1 MVMPLQR
8 SRSDATDRADQ
19 GAVVP
24 AARAKIMS
32 AEAKEIADEVAWQMA
47 LEGQPI
53 SDEVVLRI
61 ARRLAIVLV
70 ADDPAGA
77 PERVT

>member
-1 MVMPLQR
+1 
-8 SRSDATDRADQ
+8 
-19 GAVVP
+19 
-24 AARAKIMS
+24 MS

-61 ARRLAIVLV
+61 ARRLAIALV

>member
-1 MVMPLQR
+1 MSVE
-8 SRSDATDRADQ
+8 
-19 GAVVP
+19 
-24 AARAKIMS
+24 AK
-32 AEAKEIADEVAWQMA
+32 AKEIADEVAWQMA

-53 SDEVVLRI
+53 SDEAVLRI